1 MVITR
6 WMERGSP
13 CAAVLLQLCPI
24 TAIGEEQD
32 GKGPAVT
39 SPWEVAAVALIV
51 SRDLSAASQEH
62 GIKCSSERDN

>member
-1 MVITR
+1 MGML
-6 WMERGSP
+6 W
-13 CAAVLLQLCPI
+13 QLCP
-24 TAIGEEQD
+24 TRAASEEQD

-39 SPWEVAAVALIV
+39 SPWEGAAVALIV